1 MTYSIRLF
9 SRAGSALIVPDSLRV
24 TPLRWSAVA
33 RGGGW
38 DAQIAALGDLGQLAG
53 LTAWLGCTLDIVNA
67 AGTAVWSGDIA
78 AVEIVSGGLRRGAT
92 LERLAN
98 RAQVRYSQTQAG
110 GAAAAADTAWTDDAN
125 SQARYGVYERRFTPS
140 REMTAGA
147 ATAYRAQALARLALP
162 QYSLAIDDGEEQ
174 ATIYCTGYWQRCKRL
189 YYSQPLGVVQHTASG
204 AAAALGLGLTSDRL
218 AFAARTDTIHSVNG
232 RLGAF
237 LQGMR
242 ARVSGASNAGNNASW
257 LIASGGDTR
266 AAVAYT
272 STGVTW
278 SANDDIADSNGGL
291 GFLAQDDVFSVS
303 GATNAIHNGTHI
315 LDKPGSVA
323 IESNNTYHGAI
334 FTSESPGANVVF
346 SRGNAIKVTG
356 SLTNEHLGALAGSPY
371 SVTITAWGEKHY
383 QPFTLPATGIW
394 TAAAVEIRLRRVGSP
409 ADSVTVQLVADSSGS
424 PGTAI
429 ESASVAAANIPTE
442 MGWVSFAMSN
452 TNVLN
457 SNNAYGLVVSRSGA
471 NDYDD
476 YYEIDL
482 DSGATYAGGAL
493 RQWDGAAWQTPDPA
507 QDMIFRVL
515 GADDT
520 GNQIEAM
527 LNTLGWIGVDVSET
541 NIDAAQYRDGEL
553 RVIDELDTLLDMG
566 TSDGYAL
573 LARTYA
579 NRSVSVYR
587 KPAQGAARWSYAG
600 GQLLDMHGRPAP
612 DGYLPAGEWVHLA
625 DGAGL
630 GPWAGLSPVFVDR
643 AEFDAAGGR
652 LTLEPEGAGDI
663 FETGARQG

>member
-9 SRAGSALIVPDSLRV
+9 SRTGSALIVPDSLRV

-33 RGGGW
+33 RGGAW
-38 DAQIAALGDLGQLAG
+38 DAEIAVLGDLGQLAG
-53 LTAWLGCTLDIVNA
+53 LTAWLGCTLDIVNGD
-67 AGTAVWSGDIA
+67 GTAVWSGDVA
-78 AVEIVSGGLRRGAT
+78 AAEIVSGGLRRGAT
-92 LERLAN
+92 LERMAN
-98 RAQVRYSQTQAG
+98 RVHVRYSQTQAG
-110 GAAAAADTAWTDDAN
+110 GAAAAADTAWADDAN
-125 SQARYGVYERRFTPS
+125 SQARYGVYERRLTPS
-140 REMTAGA
+140 REMAA
-147 ATAYRAQALARLALP
+147 NEATAMRAQALARLALP
-162 QYSLAIDDGEEQ
+162 QYSLAIDGGEEQ
-174 ATIYCTGYWQRCKRL
+174 AAIYCTGYWQRCKRL
-189 YYSQPLGVVQHTASG
+189 YYPQPLGLVQHTASG
-204 AAAALGLGLTSDRL
+204 TAAPLGLGFSSDQT
-218 AFAARTDTIHSVNG
+218 AFAARTDTIHNIAG
-232 RLGAF
+232 WLANF
-237 LQGMR
+237 TQGMR
-242 ARVSGASNAGNNASW
+242 VKVTNAYTAGHNASW
-257 LIASGGDTR
+257 LIAAGGDTR
-266 AAVAYT
+266 AAVSYS

-291 GFLAQDDVFSVS
+291 GFLLQDDVFTVS

-323 IESNNTYHGAI
+323 IEANNTYHGAI
-334 FTSESPGANVVF
+334 FTSESPGANVTF
-346 SRGNAIKVTG
+346 YRGNAIKVTG
-356 SLTNEHLGALAGSPY
+356 SLANEHIGNT
-371 SVTITAWGEKHY
+371 VTITAWGMKHY
-383 QPFTLPATGIW
+383 QPFLLPAVGIW
-394 TAAAVEIRLRRVGSP
+394 TAAAIEIRLRRVGSP
-409 ADSVTVQLVADSSGS
+409 ADNVTVQLVADSSGT
-424 PGTAI
+424 PGTII
-429 ESASVAAANIPTE
+429 ESVSVAAASIPTE

-457 SNNAYGLVVSRSGA
+457 SNSAYGIVVSRSGA
-471 NDYDD
+471 NDHDD

-482 DSGATYAGGAL
+482 DGGATYVGGAL

-507 QDMIFRVL
+507 QDMLFRVL

-527 LNTLGWIGVDVSET
+527 LTTLNWIGVDAPDT
-541 NIDAAQYRDGEL
+541 NIDTAQYRDGDL
-553 RVIDELDTLLDMG
+553 RVIDELDALLDMG

-579 NRSVSVYR
+579 NRSVSIYR
-587 KPAQGAARWSYAG
+587 KPAKGAARWSYADG
-600 GQLLDMHGRPAP
+600 RLLDMHGQPAP

-643 AEFDAAGGR
+643 AEYDAAGGR